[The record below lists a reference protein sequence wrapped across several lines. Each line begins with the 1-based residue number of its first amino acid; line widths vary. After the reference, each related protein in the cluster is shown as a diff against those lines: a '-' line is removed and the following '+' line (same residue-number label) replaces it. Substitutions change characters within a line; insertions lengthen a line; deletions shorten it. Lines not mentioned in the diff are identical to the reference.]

1 MSTTETT
8 PELEARIAVLEER
21 LAEMEARTHEPGL
34 EPLMRRLLPSE
45 TRGHLRAAR
54 REQLLAARSLLDRWI
69 DRLEHEPPERLHRR
83 ESITLE

>member
-1 MSTTETT
+1 MTTEETT

-21 LAEMEARTHEPGL
+21 LAEMEARAHEPGL
-34 EPLMRRLLPSE
+34 EPLMRRLLPAE
-45 TRGHLRAAR
+45 TRKHLRAAR

-83 ESITLE
+83 ESISLE